1 METCKDL
8 RKNKEGDGRLEKLG
22 QVRKR
27 AGKVH
32 LSVCI
37 KQHGFKF

>member
-1 METCKDL
+1 ME
-8 RKNKEGDGRLEKLG
+8 KNNESDGRLKKLG

-27 AGKVH
+27 AGKGY